1 MHKNPALATDGLILI
16 DNRIVLI
23 KRGNPPFRGS
33 FALPGGFVDYGET
46 VENAC
51 IREME
56 EETGLKTSIKKLL
69 GVYSD
74 PGRDP
79 RGHVAS
85 IVFELVVVGGE
96 LAHGDDAA
104 AVELFELDALP
115 ELAFDHAK
123 IIDDWLNCQ

>member
-69 GVYSD
+69 GV
-74 PGRDP
+74 
-79 RGHVAS
+79 
-85 IVFELVVVGGE
+85 
-96 LAHGDDAA
+96 
-104 AVELFELDALP
+104 
-115 ELAFDHAK
+115 
-123 IIDDWLNCQ
+123 